1 MESKKIN
8 QLATEMAPASTDL
21 TIIGDPITGVSKK
34 VTLLQIAD
42 IFQTTGTVT
51 SVGVTETGNALTIT
65 GSPIT
70 SAGNINI
77 GFAGSASQYVR
88 GDGALA
94 DFPTSTGGGSS
105 VSYYLNSSVSQG
117 TIGGNAY
124 RQLSKSPVIGA
135 GTDITISANGYVANY
150 ITDANDPSLLE
161 VPGGNFNCEL
171 YFSVNSN
178 NHNPYVYA
186 ELYKYDGTNFTL
198 LGSSQAIPEYLTAGT
213 TLSSYYFAIP
223 VATASLNITD
233 RLAFRIYANVDTR
246 VVTLHT
252 ENSHLCQVITTFSNG
267 LTSLNNLTRQVQY
280 FGIGTSGTDFN
291 ISSAT
296 ATHTFNL
303 PTASATN
310 RGALSSTDWTT
321 FNNKQNAL
329 TNPVT
334 GTGTSG
340 QVSYFNGTSSITGNN
355 NFFWDTTNSRLG
367 IGLNNPQRVLEIYS
381 ATADSHLRL
390 SGSAPTVSMGEAI
403 TGSVY
408 QAKFGLV
415 TANGQFYTGAVA
427 GDFVII
433 SQTGS
438 TIWGNSG
445 GERMRLNTNGT
456 VSIGNTNNTFK
467 LDVTGTGRFT
477 GQLTLDS
484 TITNGTYTYT
494 LPSATGTLALTSD
507 LSSYVPTSRT
517 VSTTS
522 PLSGGGALSSDLT
535 LSISQASGSVNGY
548 LSSTDWTTFNSKQGA
563 LTLTTTGS
571 SGASTLVSNTLNVP
585 TYTLSG
591 LGGVPTSRTL
601 TINGTT
607 YDLSADRSWT
617 ISAGISGSGTTN
629 YVPKFTSGS
638 AIGNSL
644 IFDNG
649 TNVGIGTASPSRLLN
664 ISGGGTDGTQLQIN
678 GTVDS
683 AGIKLIPT
691 SGDNWEIQAN
701 TSNQFFVYN
710 RTDSAYRFL
719 IDGSGNVAIGTTSPT
734 VISNYIAQT
743 INGTSGSFTEYQ
755 QGGSYAFRIGSDSSI
770 GGFISQTDANPIR
783 IFTNATERM
792 RITSA
797 GNVGIGTTSPTDKLV
812 VSNAGAN
819 TLHFDVEYS
828 GGASTIYSYNRST
841 SAYTNLQLS
850 ASNIIFQ
857 SGGTTERMRITS
869 TGNVLIGT
877 TSDPYGN
884 LLALVQS
891 NSASATTLQITNSSN
906 ASTTTKTAQV
916 MFNISDTGSSIKN
929 AANIVAIPTG
939 VNVLGADLAFG
950 TRSGDGNPP
959 IERMRITSTGNVGIG
974 TSSPT
979 SGYKLD
985 VKGLVR
991 FGNDGNANVLQ
1002 MGDLDANSTYIQS
1015 VSTAGAAK
1023 NLVFYNTGETMRI
1036 TSTGNVG
1043 IGTTAPG
1050 HKTVIQ
1056 TANDTVGLLVTTNAN
1071 ETETGLYI
1079 RPDNSTGTIKLFASG
1094 NTDKTFAFLTGNTE
1108 RMRLT
1113 SGGDLCINA
1122 TATSGS
1128 AKLYVNGLA
1137 VFGSAQV
1144 GSLGTGTVYSSSG
1157 TLTNTNPSDKRL
1169 KENII
1174 PITYGLNEIL
1184 KLNPVSFD
1192 WKNDNNK
1199 NKQFGFIAQEVQEV
1213 MPEAIIEGEYLGL
1226 EKDAIYTALVN
1237 AIKELE
1243 ARLKTLENK

>member
-8 QLATEMAPASTDL
+8 QLATEMAPASSDL

-124 RQLSKSPVIGA
+124 RQLSKSPVVGS
-135 GTDITISANGYVANY
+135 GTDIAISANGYIANY

-310 RGALSSTDWTT
+310 RGALSSTDWST

-340 QVSYFNGTSSITGNN
+340 QVSYFDGTSSITGNN

-390 SGSAPTVSMGEAI
+390 SGAAPTVSMGEAI

-477 GQLTLDS
+477 GQLTLGS

-535 LSISQASGSVNGY
+535 LSISQASGSANGY
-548 LSSTDWTTFNSKQGA
+548 LSSTDWTTFNNKQA
-563 LTLTTTGS
+563 
-571 SGASTLVSNTLNVP
+571 
-585 TYTLSG
+585 
-591 LGGVPTSRTL
+591 
-601 TINGTT
+601 
-607 YDLSADRSWT
+607 
-617 ISAGISGSGTTN
+617 
-629 YVPKFTSGS
+629 
-638 AIGNSL
+638 
-644 IFDNG
+644 
-649 TNVGIGTASPSRLLN
+649 
-664 ISGGGTDGTQLQIN
+664 QIN
-678 GTVDS
+678 GT
-683 AGIKLIPT
+683 G
-691 SGDNWEIQAN
+691 
-701 TSNQFFVYN
+701 FVKA
-710 RTDSAYRFL
+710 S
-719 IDGSGNVAIGTTSPT
+719 GTT
-734 VISNYIAQT
+734 ISYDNSTYLTTSSASST
-743 INGTSGSFTEYQ
+743 YLPLAGGTLTGALNGTSATFSSSVTAASLNVYGSGTNDLLYLDAGINTDF
-755 QGGSYAFRIGSDSSI
+755 AFKVVSGADDALVLRRQHSSVGNKDI
-770 GGFISQTDANPIR
+770 MSWTY
-783 IFTNATERM
+783 
-792 RITSA
+792 S
-797 GNVGIGTTSPTDKLV
+797 GNVGIGTTSPANLLDVNGTFRATGAATFSSSVTAATNFIAQSSTTNSLRFLFENSFNKGG
-812 VSNAGAN
+812 VSIDYTTGEFRLYAG
-819 TLHFDVEYS
+819 ES
-828 GGASTIYSYNRST
+828 GNGYYQTFFTQGS
-841 SAYTNLQLS
+841 
-850 ASNIIFQ
+850 
-857 SGGTTERMRITS
+857 ERMRITS
-869 TGNVLIGT
+869 
-877 TSDPYGN
+877 
-884 LLALVQS
+884 
-891 NSASATTLQITNSSN
+891 
-906 ASTTTKTAQV
+906 
-916 MFNISDTGSSIKN
+916 
-929 AANIVAIPTG
+929 
-939 VNVLGADLAFG
+939 
-950 TRSGDGNPP
+950 
-959 IERMRITSTGNVGIG
+959 
-974 TSSPT
+974 
-979 SGYKLD
+979 
-985 VKGLVR
+985 
-991 FGNDGNANVLQ
+991 
-1002 MGDLDANSTYIQS
+1002 
-1015 VSTAGAAK
+1015 
-1023 NLVFYNTGETMRI
+1023 
-1036 TSTGNVG
+1036 
-1043 IGTTAPG
+1043 
-1050 HKTVIQ
+1050 
-1056 TANDTVGLLVTTNAN
+1056 
-1071 ETETGLYI
+1071 
-1079 RPDNSTGTIKLFASG
+1079 
-1094 NTDKTFAFLTGNTE
+1094 
-1108 RMRLT
+1108 
-1113 SGGDLCINA
+1113 GGDVCINA

-1137 VFGSAQV
+1137 AFGSVTV

-1169 KENII
+1169 KENIT

-1184 KLNPVSFD
+1184 QLNPVSFD

-1213 MPEAIIEGEYLGL
+1213 MPEAVIEGEYLGL

-1237 AIKELE
+1237 AIKELKSE
-1243 ARLKTLENK
+1243 IDELKNK

>member
-8 QLATEMAPASTDL
+8 QLATEMSPSSSDL

-51 SVGVTETGNALTIT
+51 SVGITETGNALTIT

-70 SAGNINI
+70 SSGDINI

-124 RQLSKSPVIGA
+124 RQLSKSPIIGA
-135 GTDITISANGYVANY
+135 GTDITISANGYIANY

-223 VATASLNITD
+223 VSTASLNITD

-296 ATHTFNL
+296 STHTFNL

-310 RGALSSTDWTT
+310 RGALSSTDWST
-321 FNNKQNAL
+321 FNNKQDAL
-329 TNPVT
+329 TNPIT

-390 SGSAPTVSMGEAI
+390 SGAAPTVSMGEAI

-477 GQLTLDS
+477 GQLTLGS

-548 LSSTDWTTFNSKQGA
+548 LSSTDWTTFNSKQ
-563 LTLTTTGS
+563 TQ
-571 SGASTLVSNTLNVP
+571 
-585 TYTLSG
+585 
-591 LGGVPTSRTL
+591 
-601 TINGTT
+601 INGTGFVK
-607 YDLSADRSWT
+607 A
-617 ISAGISGSGTTN
+617 SGTTISYDN
-629 YVPKFTSGS
+629 STYLTTSAASSTYLPLAGGTLTGALGGTS
-638 AIGNSL
+638 ATFSSSVTAASDYINGT
-644 IFDNG
+644 IADNG
-649 TNVGIGTASPSRLLN
+649 TGRFRGSFTSVNTSSSLAKVQFGGGEGSQFRSYMEAKQIWGGTFTNNELAFVVNQGGVGSVEALTIKGNGNVGIGTTAPAAKLHVKGGDFTIYGYFDTPTSGYGFIGFLTNGTAYGYLGQASALIGGGSDTDFTLRSQNNLLFL
-664 ISGGGTDGTQLQIN
+664 SGGG
-678 GTVDS
+678 
-683 AGIKLIPT
+683 
-691 SGDNWEIQAN
+691 
-701 TSNQFFVYN
+701 
-710 RTDSAYRFL
+710 
-719 IDGSGNVAIGTTSPT
+719 
-734 VISNYIAQT
+734 
-743 INGTSGSFTEYQ
+743 
-755 QGGSYAFRIGSDSSI
+755 
-770 GGFISQTDANPIR
+770 
-783 IFTNATERM
+783 TERM
-792 RITSA
+792 RITS
-797 GNVGIGTTSPTDKLV
+797 G
-812 VSNAGAN
+812 
-819 TLHFDVEYS
+819 
-828 GGASTIYSYNRST
+828 
-841 SAYTNLQLS
+841 
-850 ASNIIFQ
+850 
-857 SGGTTERMRITS
+857 
-869 TGNVLIGT
+869 
-877 TSDPYGN
+877 
-884 LLALVQS
+884 
-891 NSASATTLQITNSSN
+891 
-906 ASTTTKTAQV
+906 
-916 MFNISDTGSSIKN
+916 
-929 AANIVAIPTG
+929 
-939 VNVLGADLAFG
+939 
-950 TRSGDGNPP
+950 
-959 IERMRITSTGNVGIG
+959 GNVGIG
-974 TSSPT
+974 TSSPLQALGT
-979 SGYKLD
+979 TLTVQGTVVCNASVSG
-985 VKGLVR
+985 
-991 FGNDGNANVLQ
+991 GNYNENIRANRAGNGYSAIAMGGAN
-1002 MGDLDANSTYIQS
+1002 G
-1015 VSTAGAAK
+1015 STAGTGTGVWT
-1023 NLVFYNTGETMRI
+1023 LVAPPVAESYRFYFDYNGTSVVSF
-1036 TSTGNVG
+1036 STG
-1043 IGTTAPG
+1043 
-1050 HKTVIQ
+1050 
-1056 TANDTVGLLVTTNAN
+1056 
-1071 ETETGLYI
+1071 
-1079 RPDNSTGTIKLFASG
+1079 GTITASG
-1094 NTDKTFAFLTGNTE
+1094 NIIAGQIN
-1108 RMRLT
+1108 
-1113 SGGDLCINA
+1113 SGA
-1122 TATSGS
+1122 
-1128 AKLYVNGLA
+1128 
-1137 VFGSAQV
+1137 
-1144 GSLGTGTVYSSSG
+1144 LGTGAVYSSSG
-1157 TLTNTNPSDKRL
+1157 ALTNTNPSDRRL

-1174 PITYGLNEIL
+1174 PIVYGLNEIL
-1184 KLNPVSFD
+1184 QLNPVSFD
-1192 WKNDNNK
+1192 WKNDKNK

-1226 EKDAIYTALVN
+1226 EKDAIYTALIN
-1237 AIKELE
+1237 AIKELKAE
-1243 ARLKTLENK
+1243 IDELKNK